1 MSFCK
6 QHKYKLIFAAVTIIV
21 IALCV
26 AYFFIIRA
34 KISSPEERGT
44 FGDMFGAVGALF
56 SGLAFA
62 GVIVTMLQQK
72 EELELQRQE
81 ISQTNRELEL
91 QRREMNE
98 QNRSIML
105 QRFENTFFNM
115 LETLQKIL
123 ADITVYDE
131 VTHHRYSSE
140 KPEEWRTR
148 DELHGRAALS
158 KFWYYF
164 CVAWENDGELTIT
177 IQHFRN
183 YISKNRHIIP
193 YFRQIFQ
200 ILAFVDRSNILTLEE
215 KYNYSCI
222 LRETLSS
229 DEISLL
235 FYYVISRNGNQPFK
249 QLIEKYAI
257 FIHINESTLINP
269 NHRNIYSDGAYR
281 ITQNDTE

>member
-105 QRFENTFFNM
+105 QRDRG
-115 LETLQKIL
+115 Q
-123 ADITVYDE
+123 AP
-131 VTHHRYSSE
+131 VTR
-140 KPEEWRTR
+140 
-148 DELHGRAALS
+148 
-158 KFWYYF
+158 
-164 CVAWENDGELTIT
+164 
-177 IQHFRN
+177 
-183 YISKNRHIIP
+183 
-193 YFRQIFQ
+193 
-200 ILAFVDRSNILTLEE
+200 
-215 KYNYSCI
+215 
-222 LRETLSS
+222 
-229 DEISLL
+229 LL
-235 FYYVISRNGNQPFK
+235 
-249 QLIEKYAI
+249 
-257 FIHINESTLINP
+257 
-269 NHRNIYSDGAYR
+269 
-281 ITQNDTE
+281 